1 MSKPIPLDKTKHN
14 EPPSDHLL
22 AVALEVTVGHL
33 STFEEIGHINEEL
46 QSLLI
51 PLLTAVENEADTD
64 THFMLRAVN
73 RLICAQQ
80 KEINRLAEVM
90 K

>member
-1 MSKPIPLDKTKHN
+1 MKTIK
-14 EPPSDHLL
+14 LK
-22 AVALEVTVGHL
+22 EV
-33 STFEEIGHINEEL
+33 ERINEEL
-46 QSLLI
+46 QALLI
-51 PLLTAVENEADTD
+51 PLLTAVENEVNTD